1 MRSSGNPFIK
11 FPDVNGKDLPLFREK
26 HKDIWLRQ
34 RSEKTGSDDDTYH
47 AATWHIPLKALLRYA
62 ESRQKSDGA
71 HFPWS
76 MSKEDGE
83 KYYSDKSF
91 RVRRG
96 DTKVP
101 NDEHYY
107 YVAPIITD
115 EKFKQE
121 LHELYITP
129 SKGQSDVS
137 SNTRSRSDGE
147 SPPRKKS
154 R

>member
-1 MRSSGNPFIK
+1 MK
-11 FPDVNGKDLPLFREK
+11 FPEPKGKNPDIFRIQ
-26 HKDIWLRQ
+26 HKNIWLRQ

-62 ESRQKSDGA
+62 ESRRKCEKA
-71 HFPWS
+71 CFPWS
-76 MSKEDGE
+76 MSKEDGK
-83 KYYSDKSF
+83 KYYSDRSF

-96 DTKVP
+96 DTKVA

-121 LHELYITP
+121 LHELYKTP
-129 SKGQSDVS
+129 SKGQSDIS

-147 SPPRKKS
+147 TPPTYALSSESPVS
-154 R
+154 D